1 MADGSSKKLYRLRP
15 GAKHL
20 VRDSGGVLRPLEQ
33 GGTQSFTD
41 QVAHALRD
49 KFEPVTGPPIEADPE
64 DQTLDQYPDPS
75 GELEAQGEAVEGDQA
90 TDEHPSP
97 VNPTEYT
104 VDELKGYIED
114 DEDPWSPE
122 DLEALAKAEAAAGDR
137 SGVLKAVTKRI
148 KQLSGE

>member
-1 MADGSSKKLYRLRP
+1 MADGKKLYRLRP
-15 GAKHL
+15 GAKYL
-20 VRDSGGVLRPLEQ
+20 VRDSGGVLGPLEQ

-49 KFEPVTGPPIEADPE
+49 KFEPVTGPPVEVDTE

-75 GELEAQGEAVEGDQA
+75 GELEAEGEAVDGDQDA
-90 TDEHPSP
+90 DDPASP
-97 VNPTEYT
+97 VNPAEYT

-122 DLEALAKAEAAAGDR
+122 DLEALAKAEAADGNRA
-137 SGVLKAVTKRI
+137 GVLKAVTKRI
-148 KQLSGE
+148 KQLSKE